1 MQINIFI
8 QSQVVRSNPMGDDSF
23 LFSRSGNKTKYDVK
37 SAIQENWSESA
48 KNSVL
53 ALHSVWILCSFE
65 IQREDI
71 KKEKA

>member
-37 SAIQENWSESA
+37 SAIQDENWSESA

-53 ALHSVWILCSFE
+53 TLHSLWLPCYLRYNVKI
-65 IQREDI
+65 
-71 KKEKA
+71 